1 MNDAP
6 EDRPSDT
13 AATDTAAAPGFY
25 EAYQARLG
33 EAVRALTDA
42 ARLPRPRLRRTD
54 EGTWVE
60 DTEAA
65 PEQMDWAEFVTLAI
79 AGAAAN
85 MGGVDAALAG
95 RSGSWEAEGVRQ
107 LLYSTVGADEAQLWT
122 HRTDPLEVTLYVDEL
137 LVDRTGAWAA
147 YDQAQTEINRSYEV
161 ASSEWSEDLDA
172 RYMWVYERTDSGD
185 MVARDQAAPEWSWEA
200 WRDGLDPETPAD
212 FRAAVEDSLRT
223 GEGLF
228 TGRPGD
234 ATTAHIP
241 KSPEDRA
248 EHQRLLDAHEAR
260 LTAIGELE
268 EQLEAQRL
276 REWAAYGQALKTRL
290 EALAAATPGLDVPV
304 HVQVDVDT
312 FRRDS
317 GLREPFWNTIEA
329 RLVDAAVMDTPT
341 PEDLPG
347 SPLDRLTVALNPT
360 EPSAGAGDT
369 GEPADGEDREA

>member
-1 MNDAP
+1 MNGTP

-13 AATDTAAAPGFY
+13 SATDTAAAPGFY
-25 EAYQARLG
+25 DAYQAKLG
-33 EAVRALTDA
+33 ETIRALTDA

-60 DTEAA
+60 DTDAA

-95 RSGSWEAEGVRQ
+95 RSGSWEAEGLRQ

-161 ASSEWSEDLDA
+161 ASSDWSEDLDA
-172 RYMWVYERTDSGD
+172 RYMWVYDRTDSGA
-185 MVARDQAAPEWSWEA
+185 MVARDPAAPEWSWEA
-200 WRDGLDPETPAD
+200 WRAGLDPERPPTSARP
-212 FRAAVEDSLRT
+212 LRT
-223 GEGLF
+223 ACAPERGCSPAAL
-228 TGRPGD
+228 
-234 ATTAHIP
+234 ATRTSAHIP

-268 EQLEAQRL
+268 ERLEEQRL
-276 REWAAYGQALKTRL
+276 REWAAYGQALKLRL

-312 FRRDS
+312 FCRDS

-341 PEDLPG
+341 PDDLPS
-347 SPLDRLTVALNPT
+347 SPLDRLTVAVNSA
-360 EPSAGAGDT
+360 EPDPDSGDSGEPGAG
-369 GEPADGEDREA
+369 EDPEA